1 MEVSECKRE
10 RKDAHF
16 GFEVPLSVAG
26 IDARLLSP
34 RDTWGDTA
42 AYDAQAHRLVQ
53 MFIRNFAKFETY
65 VGEDVRASA
74 PAMSAAA

>member
-1 MEVSECKRE
+1 
-10 RKDAHF
+10 
-16 GFEVPLSVAG
+16 
-26 IDARLLSP
+26 
-34 RDTWGDTA
+34 
-42 AYDAQAHRLVQ
+42 VQ